1 MLLAGGELWN
11 WHRLCSR
18 LLPMNIGMYQSAA
31 SLSALER
38 WQETVAQNI
47 TSSQVTGYRKRTID
61 FSTQEA
67 GEIQSDP
74 RKPVGHD
81 AGVATLFPKVN
92 SGINFVSG
100 ETQPTRRELDVAIQG
115 DGFFEVQRPDG
126 THAFTRNGE
135 FRLRNDRTLITSAGD
150 EVMSN
155 GGGPIMLQP
164 NGGSIVINPDG
175 TVFQGET
182 PLGALSLQRFADNA
196 RLVPIAGGYF
206 VPEAGMAPEAVV
218 QPELLQ
224 GYLEGS
230 NVTPLRE
237 MVDLVIIS
245 RAYEANQKMISTLD
259 QQMQKALD
267 ALG

>member
-1 MLLAGGELWN
+1 
-11 WHRLCSR
+11 
-18 LLPMNIGMYQSAA
+18 MNIGLYQSAA

-47 TSSQVTGYRKRTID
+47 TSSEVTGFRKRTIN
-61 FSTQEA
+61 FSTQAA
-67 GEIQSDP
+67 GELQSDP
-74 RKPVGHD
+74 RRPVGSD
-81 AGVATLFPKVN
+81 AGFATLFPKVN

-115 DGFFEVQRPDG
+115 DGFFEVRRADG
-126 THAFTRNGE
+126 TRAFTRNGE
-135 FRLRNDRTLITSAGD
+135 FHIRSDRTLVTSTGD
-150 EVMSN
+150 EVLSN
-155 GGGPIMLQP
+155 GGAPITFLP
-164 NGGSIVINPDG
+164 NSGSVVINLDGSIV
-175 TVFQGET
+175 QGET
-182 PLGALSLQRFADNA
+182 PVGMLSVQKFADNSQ
-196 RLVPIAGGYF
+196 LIPMPNGYF
-206 VPEAGMAPEAVV
+206 VPAAGLAAEQVAA
-218 QPELLQ
+218 PELLQ